1 MSNNKIKNI
10 IANRKG
16 IDKFSIYFLIL
27 LCIGI
32 SITIIFAVYAGIN
45 EKIEQNNYFHRGIE
59 ITDSFEKENI
69 EYREKSVGFNFDL
82 QKAMGNEEVKSVNF
96 EEYVNVDVDWDK
108 VFVYLYDSFD
118 SYFGEE
124 VVFRNQGLY
133 MKKNNEYYLIS
144 YLTPNAIY
152 FHIENMK
159 EIRENDIWWVMEVY
173 LNLLYTG
180 SIFKDINSFESL
192 LLEIARLDVYLFMHL
207 QGVTIGYNY
216 NVKID

>member
-1 MSNNKIKNI
+1 MANNKIKNI
-10 IANRKG
+10 IANKKG

-32 SITIIFAVYAGIN
+32 SITIIFAVYVGIN

-82 QKAMGNEEVKSVNF
+82 QKSMENEEVKSVNF

-159 EIRENDIWWVMEVY
+159 EIRENDIWQVMEVY
-173 LNLLYTG
+173 LNLLYNG
-180 SIFKDINSFESL
+180 SIFKDRNSFESL
-192 LLEIARLDVYLFMHL
+192 FFEISGLDVNLHRHIH
-207 QGVTIGYNY
+207 GVTIGYNY
-216 NVKID
+216 NVQID

>member
-1 MSNNKIKNI
+1 MLNNKMINI
-10 IANRKG
+10 IKSKKG

-45 EKIEQNNYFHRGIE
+45 EKIEQNNYFHRDIE

-82 QKAMGNEEVKSVNF
+82 QKAMENEEVKSVNL

-118 SYFGEE
+118 SDSEEE

-133 MKKNNEYYLIS
+133 MKRNNEYYLIS

-159 EIRENDIWWVMEVY
+159 EIRKNDIWWAMNDY
-173 LNLLYTG
+173 INFLCTD
-180 SIFKDINSFESL
+180 SIFKDINSLESL
-192 LLEIARLDVYLFMHL
+192 LFEIAALDGNLFMHL

-216 NVKID
+216 KVKID